1 MTNRLTKEASTSTPT
16 YPRLDW
22 VRVNDIKTADWNPR
36 RASRKGL
43 SMLSKSIEE
52 FGNLQPLVINKR
64 TNTLLAGHQ
73 RLKVLRRKNV
83 KETEAWF
90 IDQNIEDE
98 KTIAIALNN
107 HVATFE
113 SKGLG
118 SMLADLQK
126 MQDDLDCT
134 LFEEDEIDRIVSS
147 SLPELVDIDDDENN
161 INSNENITNS
171 EDTSEE
177 NPTSTNID
185 VSNNT
190 FKYDLYFENA
200 VDKLKFNAYIK
211 SQQNKRPDV
220 KLNGDAL
227 LIAFDIP

>member
-1 MTNRLTKEASTSTPT
+1 
-16 YPRLDW
+16 
-22 VRVNDIKTADWNPR
+22 
-36 RASRKGL
+36 
-43 SMLSKSIEE
+43 MLSKSIEE

>member
-1 MTNRLTKEASTSTPT
+1 
-16 YPRLDW
+16 
-22 VRVNDIKTADWNPR
+22 IKTADWNPR